1 MMRSGVN
8 DWRNLD
14 IWSGKPNDGET
25 KIRPI
30 LIIGDDANNQL
41 QYVDI
46 HYVIISSSSDC
57 GVYDVMIEEETA
69 LNIGL
74 QKKSIIKTTKIYTG
88 AKSKLGVKIGEL
100 PINKKEEFIKKYRS
114 YQENIMSKFFI
125 ED

>member
-1 MMRSGVN
+1 MIGE
-8 DWRNLD
+8 
-14 IWSGKPNDGET
+14 IWTYEAVKPNDGET

-88 AKSKLGVKIGEL
+88 EKSKLSVKIGEL